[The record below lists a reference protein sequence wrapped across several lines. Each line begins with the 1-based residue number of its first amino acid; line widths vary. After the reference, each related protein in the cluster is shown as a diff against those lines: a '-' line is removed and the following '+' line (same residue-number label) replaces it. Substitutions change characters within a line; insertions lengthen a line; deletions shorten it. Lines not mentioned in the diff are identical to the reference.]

1 MLENYIMADPPAI
14 RVYVAGD
21 AGPEERFAELLH
33 GIEEEGVPYRLEE
46 SDIADVKAL
55 SYEAAISSNL
65 AVGLGITRDK
75 AALHFEKLPAD
86 SPLYVID
93 REIDKNHLR
102 DLGSNAAR
110 LVKRMPLNDIEQ
122 RRRESNV

>member
-21 AGPEERFAELLH
+21 AGPRERFVELLH

-46 SDIADVKAL
+46 SGIADVKAL